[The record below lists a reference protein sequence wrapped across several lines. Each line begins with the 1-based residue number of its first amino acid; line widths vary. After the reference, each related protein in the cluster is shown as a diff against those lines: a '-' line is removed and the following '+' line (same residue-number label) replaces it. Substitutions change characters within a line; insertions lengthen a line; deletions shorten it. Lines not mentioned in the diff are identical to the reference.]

1 MSETID
7 NSLGAPQDS
16 FVALG
21 SEGLC
26 SEGAA
31 SRKYFV
37 CAEGGQA
44 TFDWYLDLMLD
55 AWKEK
60 NCVNDF
66 LTDMKFG

>member
-16 FVALG
+16 FVARG
-21 SEGLC
+21 SEGLW
-26 SEGAA
+26 AA

-66 LTDMKFG
+66 LTDMKCG